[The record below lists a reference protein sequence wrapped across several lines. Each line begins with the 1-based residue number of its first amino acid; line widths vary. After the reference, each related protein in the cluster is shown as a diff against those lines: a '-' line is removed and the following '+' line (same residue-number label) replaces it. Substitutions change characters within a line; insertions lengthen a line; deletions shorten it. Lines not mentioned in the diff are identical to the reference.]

1 MFVYCVFDDKASME
15 NGALALQKAY
25 PGARVLSFDGARKA
39 VDAFNA
45 VQVVAANSAKRAQS
59 QDPQA
64 ESSALGRRAWN
75 GKKIVVRCFG
85 YFEAYWDG
93 RPLPFSRKQ
102 SKELFAFLV
111 DRMCSACAAE
121 EIASALWEEKID
133 LGAAKQRIRNL
144 IYDIKKTL
152 AKIGMEGAL
161 VRDHRKLAL
170 RYDALD
176 CDYYRMLNGDPDY
189 VQNFKGEYMVDY
201 SWAEPTAGLLFFKKA
216 EKS

>member
-1 MFVYCVFDDKASME
+1 MLVYCVDSDASSIEEGSKA
-15 NGALALQKAY
+15 LKKAF
-25 PGARVLSFDGARKA
+25 PGARALAFESAQKA
-39 VDAFNA
+39 VEAFYA
-45 VQVVAANSAKRAQS
+45 VQSAAANSAKDR
-59 QDPQA
+59 PQKND
-64 ESSALGRRAWN
+64 ESWDGP
-75 GKKIVVRCFG
+75 KITVRCFG

-93 RPLPFSRKQ
+93 KPLPFLRKQ

-111 DRMCSACAAE
+111 DRMCSACASE

-133 LGAAKQRIRNL
+133 LSAAKQRIRNL
-144 IYDIKKTL
+144 ICDIKKTL

-161 VRDHRKLAL
+161 VRDHRKVAL

-201 SWAEPTAGLLFFKKA
+201 SWAEPTAGLLFFGEGKNSFKNSP
-216 EKS
+216 KFS